1 MPPKSELWRYFD
13 KLKDGKASCR
23 ICKKILKTCGNTSN
37 LRCHI
42 NSVHKMVL
50 EDETRKI
57 KTASSFEEVEPS
69 FKKRKIEGGDKVEGK
84 ITDSEITQIPSCSSS
99 DNSYQTKQLTIDTSI
114 KRIVSYGEGGSKH
127 SQITNT
133 ICYMIAKDC
142 QPFTIVEN
150 KGFKKLMKLTSPLY
164 KMPTANTFKK
174 QIEQKY
180 NFVSAAVKRKLELL
194 KAYCLTSDIW
204 TETMQTLSY
213 LGFTIH
219 YVDMED
225 HELKSMMLGVYELN
239 ERHTAEYIAEK
250 LENLCTEWN
259 LKKDYITTIVTDG
272 GPNMVKA
279 SEIFVTKK
287 KHLVCFAHTLNLVV
301 ERSIQNTQDLK
312 ELINKVKQIVT
323 WFKHSVRA
331 SDELRTLTS
340 YKLIQEVSTRWN
352 STYYM
357 LERFLNL
364 RGSISNIINKNISAP
379 LMLTALECDY
389 IGEILNLL
397 RPLEAITKE
406 ISGDKYPTCSMIIPL
421 INVLNMQMAKIKP
434 QYSISENLKKN
445 ILAECQKRFSN
456 AAHNTTMAVS
466 TLLDPRFKK
475 LHFQDAQ
482 ALAKAIIAL
491 KEEYKSISNIVNLDE
506 SDESSDSDHT
516 SEFNLWQDHHKL
528 LKENW
533 IKSKQKTN
541 DADGKLPEISL
552 YFQTP
557 PTGRIGDN
565 PLHIWKELASS
576 HPNMAQLITKY
587 FCNVGTSVPSE
598 RLFSKTG
605 IIINQQRNRLKPKTL
620 NQLLFL
626 QCVEDKYW
634 GLD

>member
-1 MPPKSELWRYFD
+1 MPSKSELWRYFD

-50 EDETRKI
+50 EDEIRKI
-57 KTASSFEEVEPS
+57 KTSSSSEEVEPS
-69 FKKRKIEGGDKVEGK
+69 FKKQKIEGGDKVEVK

-99 DNSYQTKQLTIDTSI
+99 DNLYQTKQLTIDTSM

-142 QPFTIVEN
+142 QPFTMVEN

-180 NFVSAAVKRKLELL
+180 NFVSVEVKKKLELL
-194 KAYCLTSDIW
+194 KAYCITSDIW

-225 HELKSMMLGVYELN
+225 HELKSIMLEVYELN

-272 GPNMVKA
+272 GSNMVKA
-279 SEIFVTKK
+279 I
-287 KHLVCFAHTLNLVV
+287 

-357 LERFLNL
+357 LKRFLNL
-364 RGSISNIINKNISAP
+364 RGSISNIINK
-379 LMLTALECDY
+379 CDY

-406 ISGDKYPTCSMIIPL
+406 ISGDKYPTCGMIIPL
-421 INVLNMQMAKIKP
+421 INVLNMQISKIKP

-456 AAHNTTMAVS
+456 AAHNTTMAVC
-466 TLLDPRFKK
+466 TLLDPRFNK

-491 KEEYKSISNIVNLDE
+491 KEEYKLISNIVNLDE

-528 LKENW
+528 LKEDW
-533 IKSKQKTN
+533 IKSKQKKS
-541 DADGKLPEISL
+541 DADGKLPEISM

-576 HPNMAQLITKY
+576 HPNMAQLISKY

-634 GLD
+634 GLG